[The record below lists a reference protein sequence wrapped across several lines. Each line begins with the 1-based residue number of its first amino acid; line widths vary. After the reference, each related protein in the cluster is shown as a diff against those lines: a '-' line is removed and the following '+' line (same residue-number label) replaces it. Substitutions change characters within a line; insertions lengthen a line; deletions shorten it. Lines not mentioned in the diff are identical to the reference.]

1 MRKRLSIQHKITLY
15 YAVIMI
21 IFTLLCEGAIIGGSQ
36 VLIRAQSQK
45 TIMRAVQDSF
55 DVITMQNDKVIV
67 PEDFDYYFLG
77 SILVVYDSNGERV
90 TGQGPAVLMNEPLE
104 NARLR
109 SFSTST
115 EQYLLYDL
123 YREYDAP
130 EGVWVRGFYSIT
142 KASEELSFLF
152 SVVFVGLP
160 VLIAFALLVGSIFA
174 ARALAPSQKMAAALR
189 EINSGKDLKKRLPIR
204 EPMDELDAVAAS
216 INEMLDRL
224 EQAFIYEQQFS
235 FNVSHELKTP
245 LAVILSECEIALSE
259 TQDASQ
265 QEGYLQIQSQAKRIL
280 SMCNQLLELHKHVSD
295 EGSLDL
301 ELFDLSVL
309 FQSLIEDMSETAS
322 AADVTLIPEIQP
334 DIMFRGD
341 ETLMIRLLSNL
352 MENGIKYRREDVQSF
367 VRVRLYKK
375 DRAVYLEVSDNGIGI
390 RKEDYES
397 IFNRFYKV
405 EKSRNFLSNS
415 FGLGLAL
422 VKWITQA
429 HGGTIHVESTFGQAT
444 TFRCVFPD
452 AGSTQLTIPSQG

>member
-1 MRKRLSIQHKITLY
+1 M
-15 YAVIMI
+15 
-21 IFTLLCEGAIIGGSQ
+21 
-36 VLIRAQSQK
+36 
-45 TIMRAVQDSF
+45 
-55 DVITMQNDKVIV
+55 
-67 PEDFDYYFLG
+67 
-77 SILVVYDSNGERV
+77 
-90 TGQGPAVLMNEPLE
+90 
-104 NARLR
+104 
-109 SFSTST
+109 
-115 EQYLLYDL
+115 
-123 YREYDAP
+123 
-130 EGVWVRGFYSIT
+130 
-142 KASEELSFLF
+142 
-152 SVVFVGLP
+152 
-160 VLIAFALLVGSIFA
+160 
-174 ARALAPSQKMAAALR
+174 MA
-189 EINSGKDLKKRLPIR
+189 
-204 EPMDELDAVAAS
+204 
-216 INEMLDRL
+216 
-224 EQAFIYEQQFS
+224 Y
-235 FNVSHELKTP
+235 
-245 LAVILSECEIALSE
+245 
-259 TQDASQ
+259 ASQ

-280 SMCNQLLELHKHVSD
+280 SMCNRLLELHKHVSD